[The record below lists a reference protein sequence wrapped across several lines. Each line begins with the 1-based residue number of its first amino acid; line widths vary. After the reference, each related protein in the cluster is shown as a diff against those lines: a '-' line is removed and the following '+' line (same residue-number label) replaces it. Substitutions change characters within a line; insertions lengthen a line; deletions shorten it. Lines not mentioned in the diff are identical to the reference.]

1 MTRPD
6 PAREHARFLHA
17 QPMFR
22 RVSTRSHAFQ
32 RFLTSIRL
40 ERFERGSAI
49 YLSGAASEQLYVV
62 RDGEVHIR
70 RNVPGDAPRVI
81 GIHGSGSLFGE
92 VSLLT
97 GEAHSSDA
105 VAALDSSVYCIPG
118 GAFQELMELEPG
130 VAAALAETLSRR
142 LGRSLNSAGEES
154 PARLFALFHPTDPTR
169 GADLSRSLAEAIA
182 RENPGPALLFSLN
195 EFAAH
200 SSSADD
206 ILLQIL
212 AGWPRINIW
221 EMVRLMGWQD
231 QPYDA
236 LYGGAIFRAPGAPG
250 GAASSARALPD
261 LDALVKLTPDLLG
274 RLRKYYAVILF
285 DCGRRTDHPIIQR
298 IVSQCDEI
306 LVARPAA
313 GAGAGGA
320 DALRFRDA
328 VRDLRACADRFE
340 LRSALITEGEAVLA
354 LPDEDVWTRRIVLS
368 DPGRRA
374 QESGAQ
380 SRPDRRLQ
388 RLARRL
394 SGAARGLCLGGGGA
408 RALAHIGVLQV
419 FEEAGLE
426 FDAAAGASMG
436 AVIATAYAMELDAA
450 EIARLVAAVI
460 PDSDAIL
467 DKALPLVSFFR
478 GRKLSRALLRGFGDL
493 RFEDL
498 DLPLFINSSD
508 LDTGQV
514 IVFDRGFV
522 ATALRASV
530 TLPGVFPPVRLG
542 PYNLVDGGVLN
553 NLPGSALRKNGMQ
566 RVLGVNVTPLED
578 RRAAAVDIQARSG
591 GVLARLK
598 DYLSLPPIL
607 KIVSRSIAIQGQELL
622 RFRLEDFDAI
632 IHPAVQG
639 FDIFDFHR
647 REEIIA
653 AGRRAAEA
661 QLDEIKDALLPSIR
675 RPV

>member
-6 PAREHARFLHA
+6 PARDHARFLHA

-32 RFLTSIRL
+32 RFLTRIRL
-40 ERFERGSAI
+40 ERFERGRAV
-49 YLSGAASEQLYVV
+49 YTSGADSEHLYVV

-70 RNVPGDAPRVI
+70 RTPPGEAPRVI

-118 GAFQELMELEPG
+118 AAFQELMELEPG
-130 VAAALAETLSRR
+130 LAAALAETLSKR
-142 LGRSLNSAGEES
+142 LRRSLNSAGDES
-154 PARLFALFHPTDPTR
+154 PARLFALFHPADPTR
-169 GADLSRSLAEAIA
+169 GAELSRSLMEAIA
-182 RENPGPALLFSLN
+182 HENPGPALLFSLN

-200 SSSADD
+200 SAPADD
-206 ILLQIL
+206 ILAQIF
-212 AGWPRINIW
+212 ARWPGINIW

-236 LYGGAIFRAPGAPG
+236 LYGGAIFRPQGAVGRAEGLPGVE
-250 GAASSARALPD
+250 
-261 LDALVKLTPDLLG
+261 ALVKLTPDLLG

-285 DCGRRTDHPIIQR
+285 DCGRRTDHPITQR

-306 LVARPAA
+306 LVVRSGAA
-313 GAGAGGA
+313 GDRNGAGGA
-320 DALRFRDA
+320 RFRDA
-328 VRDLRACADRFE
+328 VRELRASATEFE
-340 LRSALITEGEAVLA
+340 QRSVLITEGESGLA
-354 LPDEDVWTRRIVLS
+354 LPDEGVWARRALLS
-368 DPGRRA
+368 DPQIR
-374 QESGAQ
+374 
-380 SRPDRRLQ
+380 SRNASPARSPDRRLQ

-419 FEEAGLE
+419 FEEAGLD

-436 AVIATAYAMELDAA
+436 AVIAAAYAMELDAT

-478 GRKLSRALLRGFGDL
+478 GRKLSRAILRGFGDL

-498 DLPLFINSSD
+498 EVPLYINSSD

-514 IVFDRGFV
+514 IVFDRGYV

-553 NLPGSALRKNGMQ
+553 NLPGAPLRKCGMR

-607 KIVSRSIAIQGQELL
+607 KIVSRAIAIQGQELL
-622 RFRLEDFDAI
+622 RFRMEDFDSI

-647 REEIIA
+647 RDEIIA
-653 AGRRAAEA
+653 AGRRAAEE
-661 QLDEIKDALLPSIR
+661 QLDEIKDALLPGIH

>member
-40 ERFERGSAI
+40 ERFERGRAI

-70 RNVPGDAPRVI
+70 RSAPGEAPRVI

-118 GAFQELMELEPG
+118 AAFQELMELEPG
-130 VAAALAETLSRR
+130 LASALAETLSRR
-142 LGRSLNSAGEES
+142 LGRTLNSAGEES
-154 PARLFALFHPTDPTR
+154 PARLFALFHPSDPAH
-169 GADLSRSLAEAIA
+169 GAELSRSLAEAIA

-195 EFAAH
+195 EFAAR
-200 SSSADD
+200 SPSADD

-212 AGWPRINIW
+212 AAWPGINIW

-236 LYGGAIFRAPGAPG
+236 LYGGVIFRTESPAGAS
-250 GAASSARALPD
+250 ASARGLPD
-261 LDALVKLTPDLLG
+261 LDALVRLTPDLLG

-285 DCGRRTDHPIIQR
+285 DCGRRTDHPIIRR

-313 GAGAGGA
+313 GTGAGGA
-320 DALRFRDA
+320 EAARFRDA
-328 VRDLRACADRFE
+328 VRDLRASADRFE
-340 LRSALITEGEAVLA
+340 MRSALITEGESALA
-354 LPDEDVWTRRIVLS
+354 LPEEEAWARRIVLPA
-368 DPGRRA
+368 PGRLRETLA
-374 QESGAQ
+374 ER
-380 SRPDRRLQ
+380 RPDRRLQ

-450 EIARLVAAVI
+450 RIARLVAAVI
-460 PDSDAIL
+460 PNSDAIL
-467 DKALPLVSFFR
+467 DKAVPLVSFFR
-478 GRKLSRALLRGFGDL
+478 GRKLSRAILRGFGDL

-553 NLPGSALRKNGMQ
+553 NLPGSALRKHGMQ

-607 KIVSRSIAIQGQELL
+607 KIVSRSIAIQGQELM

-647 REEIIA
+647 RDEIIA
-653 AGRRAAEA
+653 AGRKAAEA